1 MGYYLGVRIISRT
14 TLKKFY
20 ENPKYS
26 DSKDACES
34 WYHEAKKAHWS
45 SWMEIKDKYRS
56 ISILKNNR
64 IVFNICGNSYRLV
77 VKINFEAQVVF
88 IRFIG
93 THKEYDKINAEEI

>member
-1 MGYYLGVRIISRT
+1 VRIISRA

-20 ENPKYS
+20 ENPTYR

-34 WYHEAKKAHWS
+34 WYHEAKKARWS

-64 IVFNICGNSYRLV
+64 IVFNICGNNYRLV
-77 VKINFEAQVVF
+77 VKINYGAQVVF